1 MGLDPV
7 RHGKLLHDQR
17 DPECPVTVEADI
29 VGPPGVALDEDL
41 RKTCLGESMEAQGIY
56 QLLPS
61 TLCALQQIFP
71 GSNIDAAPF
80 GSLSAPHNQPRL
92 HVQIGA

>member
-1 MGLDPV
+1 M
-7 RHGKLLHDQR
+7 K
-17 DPECPVTVEADI
+17 
-29 VGPPGVALDEDL
+29 
-41 RKTCLGESMEAQGIY
+41 AQGIY

-71 GSNIDAAPF
+71 GSNFGAAPCGF
-80 GSLSAPHNQPRL
+80 LSAPNNQSRL